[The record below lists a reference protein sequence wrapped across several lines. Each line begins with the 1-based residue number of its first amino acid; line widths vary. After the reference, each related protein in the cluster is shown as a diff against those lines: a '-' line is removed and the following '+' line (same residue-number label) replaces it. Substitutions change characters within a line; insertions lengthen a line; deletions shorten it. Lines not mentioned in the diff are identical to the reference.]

1 MTNLKSIL
9 LTKSTTIMIS
19 AKVVL
24 NFCVFF
30 CLINSFSATCIR
42 WNVIVKFNLI
52 QCDLI
57 L

>member
-1 MTNLKSIL
+1 
-9 LTKSTTIMIS
+9 MIS

-24 NFCVFF
+24 NFCVF
-30 CLINSFSATCIR
+30 CLINSFSATSIR

>member
-1 MTNLKSIL
+1 ML
-9 LTKSTTIMIS
+9 S

-30 CLINSFSATCIR
+30 YLINSFSATCIIR

-52 QCDLI
+52 
-57 L
+57 